1 MKKISAFLFCLFLAC
16 GPNLRAAP
24 STPAQ
29 LRAELV
35 TDVDSCWAI
44 LQEFQASPATAIPPK
59 ILKAAQ
65 AIVIVNQFKAGF
77 FVGLQGG
84 YGVISVRHPKGDW
97 SIPVLIRAGEGS
109 IGLQFGGAS
118 VETIYVITDQK
129 TPRELLNG
137 RLNFGADAKA
147 VGGPNAAQ
155 AEAWK
160 DGNILK
166 VPVFVY
172 AKASGLFAGA
182 TVKAGFISR
191 DDDANHLLY
200 NTAYNLPELLYSDWV
215 KPVAEVQPL
224 IALLNKIAP
233 R

>member
-1 MKKISAFLFCLFLAC
+1 MKKLPALLFCLALAIAL
-16 GPNLRAAP
+16 NLRAAP
-24 STPAQ
+24 STPAA
-29 LRAELV
+29 LRAELAS
-35 TDVDSCWAI
+35 DVGSCEAI
-44 LQEFQASPATAIPPK
+44 LQEFQAAPATAIPPK

-84 YGVISVRHPKGDW
+84 YGVISVRRPNGSW

-109 IGLQFGGAS
+109 VGLQFGGAS

-147 VGGPNAAQ
+147 VGGPNAAE
-155 AEAWK
+155 AETWK

-172 AKASGLFAGA
+172 AKASGLYAGA

-191 DDDANHLLY
+191 DDAANHLLY
-200 NTAYNLPELLYSDWV
+200 NTTYDLPELLYSDWV
-215 KPVAEVQPL
+215 KPVDEVKPL
-224 IALLNKIAP
+224 MALLNKVAP
-233 R
+233 